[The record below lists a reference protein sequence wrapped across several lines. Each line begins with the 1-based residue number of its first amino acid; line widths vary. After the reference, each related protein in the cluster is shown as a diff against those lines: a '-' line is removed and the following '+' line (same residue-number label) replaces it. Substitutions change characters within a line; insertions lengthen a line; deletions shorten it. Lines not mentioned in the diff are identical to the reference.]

1 MNKTLIIVDP
11 QYDFIEGGKLA
22 VDGGKAALD
31 NIVDYLNSG
40 EISLVI
46 TTQDCH
52 NGKHCSFKE
61 QGGDFPEHCVEFT
74 HGADI
79 YKPIMDAINRNNI
92 LSYHLCKGKYLE
104 EFSAFK
110 NPTDGYAHWK
120 EYNTTDAVTPYI
132 QFHEDEIVQICGLAG
147 DICVMNTAIALKDL
161 KPVIIDNMT
170 ASLSDENF
178 RTLADINGITIIEV

>member
-1 MNKTLIIVDP
+1 MNKTLIIVDA
-11 QYDFIEGGKLA
+11 QYDFMEGGKLPVQGA
-22 VDGGKAALD
+22 TQALN

-79 YKPIMDAINRNNI
+79 YKPIMDAIVKNKI
-92 LSYHLCKGKYLE
+92 LSYNLCKGKYLE
-104 EFSAFK
+104 EFSAFT
-110 NPTDGYAHWK
+110 NSTDGYAHWK
-120 EYNTTDAVTPYI
+120 EYNTTDTVTPYI

-147 DICVMNTAIALKDL
+147 DICVMNTAIALHDVN
-161 KPVIIDNMT
+161 PVIIDNLT
-170 ASLSDENF
+170 ASLDDGNF
-178 RTLADINGITIIEV
+178 RALASQHGITLVEV